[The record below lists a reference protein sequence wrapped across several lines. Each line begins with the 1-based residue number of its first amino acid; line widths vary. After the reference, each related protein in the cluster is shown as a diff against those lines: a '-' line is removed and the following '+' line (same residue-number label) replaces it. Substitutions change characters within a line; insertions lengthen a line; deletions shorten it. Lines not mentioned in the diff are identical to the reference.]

1 MGFKAGQIIK
11 GEIPK
16 SMVDPLE
23 GLPLLSKQDFEYLFF
38 KLENMDFKGSELES
52 ATKLV
57 LKLQDLYLYYDNKK
71 LLKDILGY

>member
-16 SMVDPLE
+16 KMVDPLE
-23 GLPLLSKQDFEYLFF
+23 GLPSLSIEDFKYLFF

-57 LKLQDLYLYYDNKK
+57 LKLQELYLYYDDKK
-71 LLKDILGY
+71 LL